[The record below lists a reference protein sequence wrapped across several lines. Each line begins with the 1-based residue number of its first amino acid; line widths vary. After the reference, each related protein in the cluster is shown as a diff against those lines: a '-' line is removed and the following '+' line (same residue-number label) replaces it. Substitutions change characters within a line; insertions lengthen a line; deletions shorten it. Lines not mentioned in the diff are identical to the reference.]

1 MEAVI
6 IQMLSES
13 GSWQGGTGGR
23 LVGSGALGPGGLA
36 RATCGS
42 VPIRTQLGVLAAVV
56 PGQGVVWQ
64 AVLPR
69 GKSVLAEPGPL
80 RTHIPAPP
88 LQSSTAVGTA
98 SKTYSMAL

>member
-6 IQMLSES
+6 TQMLSES
-13 GSWQGGTGGR
+13 GSWQGGTGR
-23 LVGSGALGPGGLA
+23 CLVGSGALGPGGLS

-42 VPIRTQLGVLAAVV
+42 VPSHTQLGMLAAVV
-56 PGQGVVWQ
+56 PGQGVVWR

-69 GKSVLAEPGPL
+69 GKSVLAEPGPR
-80 RTHIPAPP
+80 RTHIPALP
-88 LQSSTAVGTA
+88 LQSSTAMGTA